1 MSEAPQQSAAS
12 PPTPDSQ
19 APVAAAL
26 NLPMYESV
34 ELFQSSRVVNIT
46 HAGEI
51 YRLLITRNNRL
62 ILQK

>member
-1 MSEAPQQSAAS
+1 MSDVPQHSMES
-12 PPTPDSQ
+12 TTPPESQ
-19 APVAAAL
+19 TPVAPAL

-34 ELFQSSRVVNIT
+34 ELFQGSRVVNIT